1 MFVRPLFSY
10 KIVGKFPLS
19 IISSFMFEL
28 KYHTPK
34 EWAQVALADFNAFLL
49 DHATAEKKA
58 SGMAMSMISHYP
70 DRKNMVKAMADL
82 AIEELIHFKQ
92 VLKLINARG
101 IQLGADTKDPYITQI
116 RKAFRNGAEV
126 FFMDR
131 LIVAGVIEARGYER
145 FSLIAQALP
154 EGKDKV
160 LYDAIAKSEEKHKN
174 LFIELAYEY
183 FDKDEVN
190 IRLEEVLTLEAEI
203 CAKLPFRAALH

>member
-1 MFVRPLFSY
+1 
-10 KIVGKFPLS
+10 
-19 IISSFMFEL
+19 MFEL

-101 IQLGADTKDPYITQI
+101 IQLGADSKDPYITQI
-116 RKAFRNGAEV
+116 RKAFRNGSEV

-145 FSLIAQALP
+145 FSLIAEALP
-154 EGKDKV
+154 EGKDKI

-183 FDKDEVN
+183 FDKAEVDV
-190 IRLEEVLTLEAEI
+190 RLEEILTLEAEI